1 MSTWSEIDEPVL
13 RWLHAQPSSFIP
25 ETWIL
30 RLELRRYTK
39 PSEEVPDLST
49 EQVDQA
55 LIRLQKHG
63 LIDGERGEAIGFSS
77 WSRLRVTA
85 LGMQLLGEWP
95 DLDQLASAV
104 SLKLL
109 LNELANLA
117 PDSEDHGALRRL
129 IGVAGEVGEAVVVS
143 TLNNAAGELGADLG
157 GD

>member
-1 MSTWSEIDEPVL
+1 MSTWSETDEPLL
-13 RWLHAQPSSFIP
+13 RWVHEQPSSFIP

-39 PSEEVPDLST
+39 PSEEVPGLST

-55 LIRLQKHG
+55 LIRLQEHG

-85 LGMQLLGEWP
+85 LGLQVLGEWP
-95 DLDQLASAV
+95 DLDKLASAA

-109 LNELANLA
+109 LNELADAA
-117 PDSEDHGALRRL
+117 PDSEDQSALRRL
-129 IGVAGEVGEAVVVS
+129 IGVAGEVGEGVVVS
-143 TLNNAAGELGADLG
+143 TLNNAAGELGTGLG